1 MGAKKIPA
9 GMQFWPKHSDLQEWE
24 PDDVVKMYNAGFAG
38 CYHDDEAAASLWDSI
53 RAEGG
58 WTDGEQACHAYGLA
72 DSAAGQLVATWRHV
86 NERVFPGCWPASP
99 QTRGDCVS
107 HDTRNAVLFT
117 CACDIASGRA
127 DEVTGKVEVAPEVPQ
142 AGLLDGVFSSEAIYW
157 YRRHGGDGWQCE
169 EAAQVVRKEAAMWI
183 RQNYADLGFDLSRY
197 SGGTA
202 GKWGSSP
209 PPDKI
214 TEVGRLHLIRTATQ
228 LNSFEAV
235 RDMLAN
241 GYGISTCGGEG
252 FSNQRDEN
260 GVSRQQGSW
269 AHAMAAIG
277 ADDRDIVK
285 THYRTRGLVL
295 ILNSWG
301 PNWNSG
307 PRRVMGTN
315 FDIPLGSFWARW
327 EDVSRRSLIALSGAN
342 GWPRKSLPEI
352 SNAYG

>member
-1 MGAKKIPA
+1 
-9 GMQFWPKHSDLQEWE
+9 
-24 PDDVVKMYNAGFAG
+24 
-38 CYHDDEAAASLWDSI
+38 
-53 RAEGG
+53 
-58 WTDGEQACHAYGLA
+58 
-72 DSAAGQLVATWRHV
+72 
-86 NERVFPGCWPASP
+86 
-99 QTRGDCVS
+99 
-107 HDTRNAVLFT
+107 
-117 CACDIASGRA
+117 
-127 DEVTGKVEVAPEVPQ
+127 
-142 AGLLDGVFSSEAIYW
+142 
-157 YRRHGGDGWQCE
+157 
-169 EAAQVVRKEAAMWI
+169 MWI